1 MSTFDW
7 FLGGDGSLGAIIA
20 SFELLTWLMLFGLS
34 GDVVRL
40 EMLFPE
46 LDDFSCNFSFPKLLL
61 LSPTPSNAVGAA
73 ASMSPHSS
81 SSSWSWMTSL
91 RLILSPSNIPALDNL
106 LGLLVVVVV
115 ETERGLDEVEDGNER
130 SSPLE

>member
-1 MSTFDW
+1 
-7 FLGGDGSLGAIIA
+7 
-20 SFELLTWLMLFGLS
+20 
-34 GDVVRL
+34 
-40 EMLFPE
+40 
-46 LDDFSCNFSFPKLLL
+46 
-61 LSPTPSNAVGAA
+61 
-73 ASMSPHSS
+73 
-81 SSSWSWMTSL
+81 MTSL